1 MPNKV
6 LLETRFNNK
15 TIRIVHG
22 DITEENVD
30 AIVNAANEYL
40 KHGGGVAGAIV
51 RKGGYVIQEESDK
64 IGYVPTGSAAI
75 TGAGKLPAKFV
86 IHAVGP
92 VWKDG
97 KSGED
102 EKLESAVFSSLKIAD
117 EKKLKSISFPAISAG
132 IFGFPKERCAKILI
146 ETAVKF
152 LEQNPNT
159 TIEEIRFCLFDEPTL
174 NAFVNEF
181 STRFPESKNLL
192 ENKS

>member
-6 LLETRFNNK
+6 LYEAKIRDK
-15 TIRIVHG
+15 IIRIVHG

-51 RKGGYVIQEESDK
+51 RKGGYEIQEESDK

-92 VWKDG
+92 VWRG
-97 KSGED
+97 GESQED
-102 EKLESAVFSSLKIAD
+102 EKLQSAVLSSLKIAD
-117 EKKLKSISFPAISAG
+117 ERKLKSISFPAISAG

-152 LEQNPNT
+152 LEENPHT
-159 TIEEIRFCLFDEPTL
+159 SIEEIRFCLFDEPTL
-174 NAFVNEF
+174 NAFAEEF
-181 STRFPESKNLL
+181 KQKFQ
-192 ENKS
+192 KS